1 MSRFEPMQNGFTKIN
16 TKKINKHTMKNIFTL
31 IAVIAFTMMA
41 NAQGIINVNPD
52 PNGEPWLAG
61 GLRELTAADYN
72 RIASTP
78 VLTLTQVQRS
88 RSLPALVD
96 NSTLPW
102 FRPVFSQDGGSCG
115 QASGIGYNFTYE
127 MDYVR
132 GVSANTTQTQ
142 YPTHYTWDFLN
153 GGEGGGSWYFDGWQ
167 IIASNGCPNVETY
180 GGTPWTGGDR
190 RWMSGY
196 DNYISGMNNRM
207 LEVMTIDVSDE
218 EGLLTLKQWLFDRLD
233 GSPTGGLA
241 NFSAGVSDVFSMN
254 YLPAGTPNAGKLVIT
269 GWGEVVNHA
278 MTFVGYDDNI
288 RYDYNNDGQ
297 YTNNLDITGDDL
309 VDLRD
314 WEIGGLLMVNSWGET
329 FGNGGKV
336 YVMYRTLAMN
346 VSEGGIWNNL
356 LHVIRTRSDYEPQ
369 LTLKSVIKH
378 TSRNKIKIAAGVS
391 PNTTDTKPAHIL
403 EFPMFSNQGGDYYM
417 QGGYSEAD
425 KSLEVG
431 LDITPLLSYISP
443 GQTSRFFLQVVEQ
456 DPDNYGTGQIT
467 NLSLNVMNQSLE
479 FQSSMSNIQISN
491 NDTTWVWTD
500 APVEFV
506 PAQIL
511 TEQLPAAHIGTP
523 YSFQLEAS
531 GAPAPFS
538 WSLLQEYSE
547 NNDQAAFPAITSNQL
562 IPNNND
568 DGFVM
573 QTIDFPFP
581 FYGEYYENLAI
592 TTDGSIAFGE
602 QFEYI
607 RSESDLK
614 SARAITPYGTDLMIY
629 PEYNDGIYY
638 EGDAT
643 HATFRW
649 KISKFE
655 DPGFNNDFAL
665 TLYPDG
671 RIVFHYGNGITP
683 SSNWAAGISAGDG
696 SNYLMADISG
706 SSSIIPGSSFRFSCP
721 PLPSGMSLSS
731 DGIYSGI
738 PIQDGGTWNIT
749 FKATAS
755 NYLFSVVTLPFT
767 VTESDLQVVP
777 DTLIFEDDTQAYEG
791 KFFEIINT
799 TDHDVVLT
807 SFDYSGSVVLEDG
820 EWFWETWFLDPMPRT
835 MIPGEVIQVVVSMIQ
850 PVFTE
855 PMASF
860 AMDTLHFSTET
871 ENYEVLLMFN
881 DTINVYNNTLFLSD
895 KSEPLA
901 VSPNPTSGST
911 TLFFESESGE
921 DAVLSLYN
929 SSGKLMVHETL
940 NGLTPGKNERLID
953 ISSMPRGIYLVNLRT
968 STRSASTKLI
978 LK

>member
-1 MSRFEPMQNGFTKIN
+1 
-16 TKKINKHTMKNIFTL
+16 MKNLFTL
-31 IAVIAFTMMA
+31 IAVTAFTLLA
-41 NAQGIINVNPD
+41 NAQGLINVNPD
-52 PNGEPWLAG
+52 PDGDPWLAG
-61 GLRELTAADYN
+61 GLRELTADDYT
-72 RIASTP
+72 RIASTRE
-78 VLTLTQVQRS
+78 LTMTSAQRS
-88 RSLPALVD
+88 RDLPTTLD

-132 GVSANTTQTQ
+132 GIAANTTTNQ

-167 IIASNGCPNVETY
+167 IIAANGCPNVETY
-180 GGTPWTGGDR
+180 GGSLSSGGDR

-196 DNYISGMNNRM
+196 DNYMSGMSNRM

-218 EGLLTLKQWLFDRLD
+218 EGLLTLKQWLYDRLD
-233 GSPTGGLA
+233 GSSTGGLA

-288 RYDYNNDGQ
+288 RFDFNNDGQ
-297 YTNNLDITGDDL
+297 YTNNLDITGDGQ

-336 YVMYRTLAMN
+336 YVMYRTLALN

-356 LHVIRTRSDYEPQ
+356 LHVIRTRADYEPQ
-369 LTLKSVIKH
+369 LTLKTTLKH
-378 TSRNKIKIAAGVS
+378 TSRQKIRIAVGVS
-391 PNTTDTKPAHIL
+391 PNTTDTKPAHVM
-403 EFPMFSNQGGDYYM
+403 EFPMFCNQGGDYYM
-417 QGGYSEAD
+417 QGGSSEAD
-425 KSLEVG
+425 QSIEIG
-431 LDITPLLSYISP
+431 LDITPLLSFISP
-443 GQTSRFFLQVVEQ
+443 QQTSRFFLQVIEQ
-456 DPDNYGTGQIT
+456 DPENDDSGQVT
-467 NLSLNVMNQSLE
+467 SHSVNVLDQSLE
-479 FQSSMSNIQISN
+479 FQSQMSNIQLIN

-500 APVEFV
+500 APVDFI

-531 GAPAPFS
+531 GAPSPYTWA
-538 WSLLQEYSE
+538 LLQEYTE
-547 NNDQAAFPAITSNQL
+547 NDDQAVFPAIISNQL

-568 DGFVM
+568 DGFALQV
-573 QTIDFPFP
+573 IDFAFP
-581 FYGEYYENLAI
+581 FYGETYENLVI
-592 TTDGSIAFGE
+592 TTDGSIAFGG

-607 RSESDLK
+607 RSEAALI

-638 EGDAT
+638 DGDAT

-649 KISKFE
+649 KISKF
-655 DPGFNNDFAL
+655 DNPSFDNDFAV

-671 RIVFHYGNGITP
+671 SIIFHYGNGITP
-683 SSNWAAGISAGDG
+683 SSDWAAGISAGDG
-696 SNYLMADISG
+696 SNYLVTNISG
-706 SSSIIPGSSFRFSCP
+706 STNIIPGSSFRLTCP

-738 PIQDGGTWNIT
+738 PGQAGGSWNIT

-755 NYLFSVVTLPFT
+755 NYLFSEVTLPFT
-767 VTESDLQVVP
+767 ITESELQVVP

-807 SFDYSGSVVLEDG
+807 SFDYSGSIVLQNG
-820 EWFWETWFLDPMPRT
+820 EWFWETWFWDPMPRT
-835 MIPGEVIQVVVSMIQ
+835 MFPGEVIQVVVSLIQ
-850 PVFTE
+850 PVFME

-871 ENYEVLLMFN
+871 ENYEVLLMYN
-881 DTINVYNNTLFLSD
+881 DTINIYNNTVQLTDHPEELYF
-895 KSEPLA
+895 
-901 VSPNPTSGST
+901 SPNPASEITTMNFINEDSGVAD
-911 TLFFESESGE
+911 LFI
-921 DAVLSLYN
+921 YN
-929 SSGKLMVHETL
+929 STGSLMKHEAI
-940 NGLTPGKNERLID
+940 NGLAGGMQTRTLDVSGFAKGFY
-953 ISSMPRGIYLVNLRT
+953 MVNLRT
-968 STRSASTKLI
+968 GSKIFSTRLVI
-978 LK
+978 R

>member
-1 MSRFEPMQNGFTKIN
+1 MRNGFTRIN
-16 TKKINKHTMKNIFTL
+16 TKKITKVTMKNLFTL
-31 IAVIAFTMMA
+31 LAVIAFAMIA

-61 GLRELTAADYN
+61 GLRELTTDDYN

-78 VLTLTQVQRS
+78 ALTLTDAQRS
-88 RSLPALVD
+88 RSLPSMLD

-132 GVSANTTQTQ
+132 GVSANTAENQ

-167 IIASNGCPNVETY
+167 IIAANGCPNVETY
-180 GGTPWTGGDR
+180 GGTPWAGGDR

-207 LEVMTIDVSDE
+207 LEVMTIDVSNE
-218 EGLLTLKQWLFDRLD
+218 EGLLTLKQWLYDRLD
-233 GSPTGGLA
+233 GSSTGGLA

-288 RYDYNNDGQ
+288 RYDFNNDGQ
-297 YTNNLDITGDDL
+297 YTNNLDITGDGQ

-336 YVMYRTLAMN
+336 YVMYRTLALG

-369 LTLKSVIKH
+369 LTLKTVIKH

-391 PNTTDTKPAHIL
+391 PNTTDTKPAHTI

-417 QGGYSEAD
+417 QGGFSEAD
-425 KSLEVG
+425 KSLETG
-431 LDITPLLSYISP
+431 LDITPLLSYVTP

-456 DPDNYGTGQIT
+456 DPDNYATGQVT
-467 NLSLNVMNQSLE
+467 NLSLNVLNQSLE
-479 FQSSMSNIQISN
+479 FQSAMSNVQLEN
-491 NDTTWVWTD
+491 NDTTWVWAD
-500 APVEFV
+500 APVDFV
-506 PAQIL
+506 PAQIV

-531 GAPAPFS
+531 GAPAPYT
-538 WSLLQEYSE
+538 WSILQEYNESD
-547 NNDQAAFPAITSNQL
+547 NQAAFPSITSNPL

-568 DGFVM
+568 DGFAT
-573 QTIDFPFP
+573 QAIDFSFP
-581 FYGEYYENLAI
+581 FYGEYYDNLAI
-592 TTDGSIAFGE
+592 TTDGSIAFGG

-607 RSESDLK
+607 RSESDLR
-614 SARAITPYGTDLMIY
+614 SARAITPYGADLMIY

-655 DPGFNNDFAL
+655 DPSFDNDFAV

-671 RIVFHYGNGITP
+671 SIIFHYGNGI
-683 SSNWAAGISAGDG
+683 SSSTDWAAGISAGDG
-696 SNYLMADISG
+696 SNYLVAGISG
-706 SSSIIPGSSFRFSCP
+706 SSVIIPGSSFRFECP
-721 PLPSGMSLSS
+721 PLPAGLSLSS
-731 DGIYSGI
+731 DGIYSGT
-738 PIQDGGTWNIT
+738 PGQDGGTWNVT

-755 NYLFSVVTLPFT
+755 NYLFATVTLPFT
-767 VTESDLQVVP
+767 ITESQLQVEP
-777 DTLIFEDDTQAYEG
+777 DTLIFEDDAQAYEG
-791 KFFEIINT
+791 KFFMIRNT
-799 TDHDVVLT
+799 TDTDVIITAFETGGMLH
-807 SFDYSGSVVLEDG
+807 FQDG
-820 EWFWETWFLDPMPRT
+820 DWPWEAWFWDPLPRT
-835 MIPGEVIQVVVSMIQ
+835 VAPGEEIQVVVALVF
-850 PVFTE
+850 PVMMQ
-855 PMASF
+855 PMAGF
-860 AMDTLHFSTET
+860 AIDTLHFTTTT

-881 DTINVYNNTLFLSD
+881 DTINIYSNTGLISGTGNSLSI
-895 KSEPLA
+895 
-901 VSPNPTSGST
+901 SPNPASTST
-911 TLFFESESGE
+911 TLRFITEEAGTAGLF
-921 DAVLSLYN
+921 LYN
-929 SSGKLMVHETL
+929 SSG
-940 NGLTPGKNERLID
+940 RLIRRETFTGINQGENVRSID
-953 ISSMPRGIYLVNLRT
+953 IHNLSQGLYVVNIRTDSGSVSARLVIR
-968 STRSASTKLI
+968 
-978 LK
+978 